1 MRGQGRIFQ
10 RGGKWWIAYYAPVE
24 GKSTEQRESAGRTEP
39 EAKRLLRKRLQEI
52 AVARAG
58 VRQFQGPRQERIT
71 VEELLSDLETD
82 YEIRGRRS
90 LPQLKSQLKHIRA
103 FFAMDRALAVTTD
116 RVRHYIL
123 NRQKEGAAPAT
134 VNREVVALQA
144 AFSLAVESEPQKL
157 SYTPRFLTLPED
169 NTRQGFFDR
178 ADLEAVARLLP
189 EDLQDFARFGFLTGW
204 RSGEI
209 KSLAWS
215 EFDLET
221 RQLRLRGANS
231 KNGEPR
237 KLTLTDEL
245 WEIVERRWK
254 ARAYEGDNGETVLSP
269 LVFYR
274 VRGKGVKQTGEPVQ
288 DFRKAWKAACESPG
302 VAGRLFHDLRRTAA
316 RNLRRAGVS
325 EEVAMLITGHKT
337 TSVFKR
343 YNITDDRDL
352 EDALRRAQ
360 AYVRQLP
367 KERTV
372 VRFERQETVSD
383 ELQPGENTD
392 THGHRKSR
400 PRNINGVQWRI

>member
-1 MRGQGRIFQ
+1 MLVSQQWPRRK
-10 RGGKWWIAYYAPVE
+10 GGDV
-24 GKSTEQRESAGRTEP
+24 Q
-39 EAKRLLRKRLQEI
+39 
-52 AVARAG
+52 
-58 VRQFQGPRQERIT
+58 
-71 VEELLSDLETD
+71 
-82 YEIRGRRS
+82 
-90 LPQLKSQLKHIRA
+90 A
-103 FFAMDRALAVTTD
+103 FFAIDRALAVTTD

-157 SYTPRFLTLPED
+157 SHAPRFLTLPED
-169 NTRQGFFDR
+169 NTRQGFFER

-254 ARAYEGDNGETVLSP
+254 ARAYKGQNGETVLSP

-288 DFRKAWKAACESPG
+288 DFRKAWKAACESAG
-302 VAGRLFHDLRRTAA
+302 VDGRLFHDLRRTAA

-352 EDALRRAQ
+352 EAALRKAQ

-372 VRFERQETVSD
+372 VPFERQETKAD
-383 ELQPGENTD
+383 GREPEENTD
-392 THGHRKSR
+392 SSR
-400 PRNINGVQWRI
+400 TEAK